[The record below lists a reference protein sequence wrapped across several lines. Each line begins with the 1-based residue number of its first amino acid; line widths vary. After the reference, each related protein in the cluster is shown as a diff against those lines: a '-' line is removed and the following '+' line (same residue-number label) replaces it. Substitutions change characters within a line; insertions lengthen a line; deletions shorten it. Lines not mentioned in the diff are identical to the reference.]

1 VLKWAREND
10 CPWNVYT
17 TELAAGGGH
26 LEVLQWA
33 IENDCDATEFVCERA
48 AMGGHFDVLV
58 WAHENGFSTIWESRK
73 WIDEKLALDDIPM
86 WVLERI
92 Q

>member
-1 VLKWAREND
+1 MWEAR
-10 CPWNVYT
+10 
-17 TELAAGGGH
+17 
-26 LEVLQWA
+26 Q
-33 IENDCDATEFVCERA
+33 
-48 AMGGHFDVLV
+48 
-58 WAHENGFSTIWESRK
+58 